1 MHYID
6 LEKHHYALT
15 KIGNF
20 CHEENRHSMITFE
33 DCQRAS
39 EIWLYAGRV
48 YNTTR
53 PFCPT
58 GCFYNYRDTWTG
70 SKNLYWNEPWV
81 RRSGNENDNTDCFMV
96 KNLTTYGE
104 VCYGYGKYSNNLFN
118 KYDKYTYR
126 PISFS
131 MYIHVTLYF
140 LEFTYFAS
148 EANKLCKDTNDVPV
162 LDMQTCAETIGYI
175 DNVDSEFIS
184 SHEEFTVTSPSY
196 PPGCY
201 VRGPAHV
208 FFNNHLDGKKAPN
221 SRQVCE
227 NRGKTNMFGFEL
239 EGYLAS

>member
-1 MHYID
+1 
-6 LEKHHYALT
+6 
-15 KIGNF
+15 
-20 CHEENRHSMITFE
+20 
-33 DCQRAS
+33 
-39 EIWLYAGRV
+39 
-48 YNTTR
+48 
-53 PFCPT
+53 
-58 GCFYNYRDTWTG
+58 
-70 SKNLYWNEPWV
+70 
-81 RRSGNENDNTDCFMV
+81 
-96 KNLTTYGE
+96 
-104 VCYGYGKYSNNLFN
+104 
-118 KYDKYTYR
+118 
-126 PISFS
+126 

-227 NRGKTNMFGFEL
+227 NRGKTDMFGFEL
-239 EGYLAS
+239 EGYFKQVDIIIYEQISTIDITACSKHTDCPNRPGWRVQICKNGKCTGNLLSTRKLF